1 MSKLKLKSHFLL
13 AFLLVVSFLN
23 AQSYPPLKTND
34 FCELRDNKN
43 EILYKNLK
51 KELEKNSKWK
61 HLLDS
66 KNMCIAVV
74 DLSDT
79 NNIKYAGIND
89 DHMIYSASL
98 PKIAILYAVM
108 HAVEAG
114 EIKYTESVQNDL
126 KLMIAKSNNAAAT
139 RMIDLVGY
147 EKIEDV
153 LQNSGIP
160 LYDKKTGGG
169 LWVGKRYASKG
180 RRYPEPIKGIS
191 HAATAYQA
199 ANFYYLLALGKLI
212 NYNRSAQMLDVLK
225 DPDLHHKL
233 VNTLD
238 NIAPDATIYR
248 KSGTWKFFHADSVLV
263 WGPNR
268 RYILVVLIKD
278 SQGEQIIR
286 NLVVPVEKVI
296 KSSA

>member
-1 MSKLKLKSHFLL
+1 MSKLKLKSQFLL